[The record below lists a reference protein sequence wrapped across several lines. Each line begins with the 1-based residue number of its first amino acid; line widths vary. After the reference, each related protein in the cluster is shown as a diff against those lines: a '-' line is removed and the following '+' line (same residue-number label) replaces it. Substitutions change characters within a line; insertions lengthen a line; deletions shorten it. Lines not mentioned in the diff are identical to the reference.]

1 MKEINECVKDIKAK
15 YFSRQPASKRKTD
28 SEELEKPSRSKMLK
42 KEKNDGDKDITIKLA
57 YKVKSTTGLRR
68 ISSKSGGGV
77 YELKLKKHE
86 STYDCIK
93 SEGEK
98 YFLGGAGKCET
109 HLELDG
115 KQIDCFLNDN
125 GDQCTYAEYLKTN
138 HLFASRCKLYLVS
151 STSVEQSSSS
161 VLASPKSLT
170 ILSENSASTSFGDS
184 GTLIKN
190 SSLKE
195 HNQLKDDLLSVF
207 SEDQVYITFQ
217 KDSEQSSCNV
227 AGKIGMLE
235 LESSKNPSILDIDSV
250 DINPLNYGYKV
261 RKIVKYQ
268 EDGNKCFLDWK
279 PSESGNTQEIV
290 YPCAEN
296 KTNIIL
302 HGPDEVNGF
311 EVKDYMLG
319 IVVEH
324 SQCCTIEW
332 IRDGKIFKSG
342 LGLTIILVSQAYTMQ
357 L

>member
-1 MKEINECVKDIKAK
+1 MQHLYVHSNIHAGGFGHSVTVDQNTRMKEINECVKDIKAK

-324 SQCCTIEW
+324 SV
-332 IRDGKIFKSG
+332 
-342 LGLTIILVSQAYTMQ
+342 LHN
-357 L
+357 